1 MNKIGWL
8 PEKDFKYIY
17 SKVPRLCVDLVI
29 QNEYGIVLSKRD
41 IMPDK
46 GKWHLPGGTVLNNE
60 SLKKAV
66 ERIAKGETGLKIKI
80 VSYVGNIEFLRENPH
95 AHAVSLVYLVKPV
108 SGNLKGS
115 SQAEE
120 IEFFHKLPVNTI
132 KEHSA
137 FLNEHLKGML

>member
-1 MNKIGWL
+1 MSKSGWL
-8 PEKDFKYIY
+8 PEKEFKYIY

-41 IMPDK
+41 IIPDK

-60 SLKKAV
+60 SLKEAV
-66 ERIAKGETGLKIKI
+66 ERIAKNETGLKTKT
-80 VSYVGNIEFLRENPH
+80 VSYLGNIEFLRKNPH

-108 SGNLKGS
+108 SGKLRGS

-120 IEFFHKLPVNTI
+120 VEYFKKIPVNTI
-132 KEHSA
+132 KEHSS
-137 FLNEHLKGML
+137 FLNEHLKGSL